1 MGFKVDY
8 SEAQEFGTV
17 ADGDY
22 EVVVFNAHED
32 ATKGGAEFIN
42 FDFIIRNDI
51 QQSFKNSH
59 LFHRVWK
66 SKETNKYNKGMVM
79 SLAKAFQL
87 PDGKEYRTFD
97 DFLNDFAMRVGKIRV
112 KNEKSE
118 YNGKEYENTNIKK
131 FGSSEFPNLQHQFKS
146 KTESPTSTI
155 DIQDDDLPF

>member
-42 FDFIIRNDI
+42 FDLIIRNDVN
-51 QQSFKNSH
+51 QQYKNSH

-66 SKETNKYNKGMVM
+66 SKENGKYNKGMVM
-79 SLAKAFQL
+79 ALAKAFGL
-87 PDGKEYRTFD
+87 PDGKDYRSFE
-97 DFLNDFAMRVGKIRV
+97 DFLNDFATRVAKVRV

-131 FGSSEFPNLQHQFKS
+131 FGTSEYPSLQHRFKDAA
-146 KTESPTSTI
+146 ESPTSTI

>member
-42 FDFIIRNDI
+42 FDLIIRNDVN
-51 QQSFKNSH
+51 QQYKNSH

-66 SKETNKYNKGMVM
+66 SKENGKYNKGMVM
-79 SLAKAFQL
+79 ALAKAFGL
-87 PDGKEYRTFD
+87 PDGKDYRSFE
-97 DFLNDFAMRVGKIRV
+97 DFLNDFSTRVAKVRV

-131 FGSSEFPNLQHQFKS
+131 FGASEYPSLQHRFKDAG
-146 KTESPTSTI
+146 ESPSSTF
-155 DIQDDDLPF
+155 DIKDDDLPF

>member
-42 FDFIIRNDI
+42 FDLIIRNDI

-79 SLAKAFQL
+79 ALAKAFQL
-87 PDGKEYRTFD
+87 PDGKEYQSFD
-97 DFLNDFAMRVGKIRV
+97 DFLNDFAMRVGKVRV
-112 KNEKSE
+112 KNEESE
-118 YNGKEYENTNIKK
+118 YNGKKYENTNIKK

-146 KTESPTSTI
+146 KTESPASAIT
-155 DIQDDDLPF
+155 IQDDDLPF